1 MQLRTAARV
10 QGSVMDDKSLDL
22 SHFCCHN
29 PRCLAYG
36 AFAAGNLATSG
47 YVDKAKTIRLL
58 LCRTCQKR
66 FTSRKG
72 TVFYR
77 AHMPTHEVV
86 NILNHV
92 QEGCGMRQTGR
103 LTRHKEDTVIRYAR
117 KAGVHAQRLHEK
129 LVAFSPAHPGSAV
142 R

>member
-1 MQLRTAARV
+1 
-10 QGSVMDDKSLDL
+10 MDDLKLDL
-22 SHFCCHN
+22 RRYCCHN

-58 LCRTCQKR
+58 LCGTCHTR

-77 AHMPTHEVV
+77 AHMPPDEVV

-92 QEGCGMRQTGR
+92 TEGCGMRQTGR
-103 LTRHKEDTVIRYAR
+103 LTGHKEDTVIRYAR
-117 KAGVHAQRLHEK
+117 KAGAHAQRLHQK
-129 LVAFSPAHPGSAV
+129 LVAFSPAHPGTAM